1 MQSIALKV
9 DGMTCGGCVKSI
21 QTALNSQAGVSETTA
36 DLESAM
42 VTVEF
47 NDSVIQAT
55 AIKAA
60 IEAAGFDVVA

>member
-1 MQSIALKV
+1 
-9 DGMTCGGCVKSI
+9 
-21 QTALNSQAGVSETTA
+21 VSETTA